1 MKVYTT
7 NTKEKKN
14 RKSLLALII
23 GLTLI
28 ACAIIITL
36 CVTLTRSDREVGGN
50 IIDPPGEQTEKYV
63 MPLGEYTFGNEF
75 SDKVVYNKTLKQWRT
90 HNGVDFMVE
99 KGAEVKAVLGGKVAK
114 VQNTTLEGT
123 VITIEQTDG
132 VTTYYKSLSAEVNVN
147 EGDTVKAGDVIGK
160 VDNTMSVEKND
171 GVHLHLEM
179 TKDGAYIDP
188 LDLLPDGADK

>member
-7 NTKEKKN
+7 KTKEKN

-36 CVTLTRSDREVGGN
+36 CVTLTRPAEEVGGN
-50 IIDPPGEQTEKYV
+50 IIPPANDQTEKYV
-63 MPLGEYTFGNEF
+63 MPFNEYTVGGEF

-99 KGAEVKAVLGGKVAK
+99 KGTEVKAVLGGKVAK
-114 VQNTTLEGT
+114 IQNTTLEGT
-123 VITIEQTDG
+123 VITIEQNDG
-132 VTTYYKSLSAEVNVN
+132 VTAYYKSLSNEAKVK
-147 EGDTVKAGDVIGK
+147 EGDTVKAGDVIGS
-160 VDNTMSVEKND
+160 VDNSMSIEKNE

-179 TKDGAYIDP
+179 MKDGKYLDP
-188 LDLLPDGADK
+188 LDFLPEGSDK

>member
-14 RKSLLALII
+14 KKSLLALVI

-36 CVTLTRSDREVGGN
+36 CVTLTGRTQDVGGN
-50 IIDPPGEQTEKYV
+50 VIPPINEQAEKYV
-63 MPLGEYTFGNEF
+63 MPFDEYAFGKEF

-99 KGAEVKAVLGGKVAK
+99 KGTEVKAIFGGKVAK
-114 VQNTTLEGT
+114 IQNTTLEGT
-123 VITIEQTDG
+123 VITIEQNDG
-132 VTTYYKSLSAEVNVN
+132 VTTYYKSLSSEVAVN
-147 EGDTVKAGDVIGK
+147 EGDTVKAGDIIGS
-160 VDNTMSVEKND
+160 VDNTMSIEKSE

-179 TKDGAYIDP
+179 MKDGKYLDP
-188 LDLLPDGADK
+188 LEYLPEGGVK

>member
-7 NTKEKKN
+7 KTKEKNK
-14 RKSLLALII
+14 KSLLALII

-36 CVTLTRSDREVGGN
+36 CVTLTRPTEEVGGN
-50 IIDPPGEQTEKYV
+50 IIPPANEQTEKYV
-63 MPLGEYTFGNEF
+63 MPFGEYTVGGEF

-99 KGAEVKAVLGGKVAK
+99 KGTEVKAVLGGKVAK
-114 VQNTTLEGT
+114 IQNTTLEGT
-123 VITIEQTDG
+123 VITIEQNDG
-132 VTTYYKSLSAEVNVN
+132 VTAYYKSLSAEVKVN
-147 EGDTVKAGDVIGK
+147 EGDTVKAGDVIGS
-160 VDNTMSVEKND
+160 VDNTMSIEKNE

-179 TKDGAYIDP
+179 MKDGKYLDP
-188 LDLLPDGADK
+188 LDLLPEGSDK